1 MHIILAHGSLGD
13 WDEIIFISV
22 AFIFLVM
29 MGISWV
35 KSRATAPEL
44 DDTAPTS
51 PSESSEEKPGHFRLD

>member
-35 KSRATAPEL
+35 KSRATTPEL
-44 DDTAPTS
+44 DDSATTASTDS
-51 PSESSEEKPGHFRLD
+51 PDEKPGHFRLD

>member
-35 KSRATAPEL
+35 KSRTTTPEL
-44 DDTAPTS
+44 EDTTRPT
-51 PSESSEEKPGHFRLD
+51 ESTEEKPGHFRLD